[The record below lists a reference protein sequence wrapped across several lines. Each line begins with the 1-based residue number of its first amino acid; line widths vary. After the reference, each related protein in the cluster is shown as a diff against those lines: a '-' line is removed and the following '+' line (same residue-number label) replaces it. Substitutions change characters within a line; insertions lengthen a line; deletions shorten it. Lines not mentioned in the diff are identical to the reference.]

1 MKTTDPKHIKELID
15 RLGRINAAD
24 EWGQDINP
32 TQWTALSYLAK
43 ANRFSRAPSQ
53 VSDFLA
59 ATRGTVS
66 QTLKALA
73 KKGLVEETRSKQDKR
88 SISYSVT
95 DAGRVLFQ
103 KNSTIEDALLRM
115 DEHEA
120 TILIDGLENLVRNA
134 LKQRGMKAFGV
145 CKTCDYHR
153 KEANGGFCKLLD
165 VSLSFEETKQICHEH
180 SQAG

>member
-1 MKTTDPKHIKELID
+1 MSG
-15 RLGRINAAD
+15 GRILIPRS
-24 EWGQDINP
+24 GQH
-32 TQWTALSYLAK
+32 YLIWLEPIDS
-43 ANRFSRAPSQ
+43 SRAPSQ

-73 KKGLVEETRSKQDKR
+73 KKGLVEEIRSEQDKR

-95 DAGRVLFQ
+95 DAGRMLFQ
-103 KNSTIEDALLRM
+103 KNSAIEDALLLM
-115 DEHEA
+115 DEQETA
-120 TILIDGLENLVRNA
+120 TLIVGLENLVRSA
-134 LKQRGMKAFGV
+134 LKQRGLKAFGV
-145 CKTCDYHR
+145 CKACDYHR
-153 KEANGGFCKLLD
+153 AEANGGFCKLLD